1 MSVLDH
7 RVIATCLLTLVIL
20 SPMVLVRTVLGESAA
35 PTWDR
40 TYMPTIGEGV
50 NSVDQTRDNGFIMSD
65 YGRVMKTNAAGMLEW
80 ERGYWPVTRGAGV
93 FSYPYGRVAQ
103 TDDSGYIVA
112 GSALGT
118 KPTLIGYDNVAW
130 LLKLDHRGNVEWS
143 RSYDMPGEEGFLL
156 ARQTSDGGYIAL
168 GTWTPSWSLF
178 SQAWLVKLSPT
189 GDVEWQHAY
198 AAVAFVEPQSV
209 QQTADGGFIVAGALP
224 LYNSQRAWVF
234 KTDQMGSMVWQKA
247 YAVPVE
253 NAVIDDHAHWVHQTS
268 DGGYVVVSDVTVF
281 RNGGAESALAWIL
294 RLDADGSIVWQKLY
308 NGGGG
313 GFTTPVSVDDMS
325 DGGFIVAGNFR
336 VSRSG
341 NGPGGPWLLRLNAE
355 GGSVWQK
362 IYPGGVFSEARGTR
376 NGGIIAVGSCC
387 GGFASALRLDSDG
400 SVHGC
405 SVGVS
410 SNATL
415 TDTDSIVTDT
425 NITSVD
431 TSAAVTPVSVTV
443 TTPTFPTQEQCTAL
457 PNKNQ
462 S

>member
-1 MSVLDH
+1 
-7 RVIATCLLTLVIL
+7 
-20 SPMVLVRTVLGESAA
+20 
-35 PTWDR
+35 
-40 TYMPTIGEGV
+40 
-50 NSVDQTRDNGFIMSD
+50 
-65 YGRVMKTNAAGMLEW
+65 
-80 ERGYWPVTRGAGV
+80 
-93 FSYPYGRVAQ
+93 
-103 TDDSGYIVA
+103 
-112 GSALGT
+112 
-118 KPTLIGYDNVAW
+118 
-130 LLKLDHRGNVEWS
+130 
-143 RSYDMPGEEGFLL
+143 MPGEEGFLL

-313 GFTTPVSVDDMS
+313 GFATPVSVDEML
-325 DGGFIVAGNFR
+325 DGGFIVAGNFG

-341 NGPGGPWLLRLNAE
+341 NGPKGPFLLRLDAE

-362 IYPGGVFSEARGTR
+362 IYPEGSFSVYPGGFFSEARGTR
-376 NGGIIAVGSCC
+376 NGGIIAVGSKITICC
-387 GGFASALRLDSDG
+387 GVFAWALRLDSDG